1 MTDGVHDYWRCAVCE
16 GVNDGG
22 EVCSTCGAPRSRT
35 DEAAE
40 EAARREPEPEP
51 EPQPAPPDPAP
62 SRSGDRY
69 TDDDQAG
76 YADERVRY
84 NDPFGFDEPLRYEDE
99 VVYEDDP
106 SLDEADERSGRPRVR
121 VYGCCL
127 PGCLAMGSLFSGVV
141 ALLVTLLLRLV

>member
-1 MTDGVHDYWRCAVCE
+1 MTGGVSDHWRCAVCE

-35 DEAAE
+35 TEA
-40 EAARREPEPEP
+40 AARREPEPEP
-51 EPQPAPPDPAP
+51 EPGPAPADQGP
-62 SRSGDRY
+62 SRYDDRY
-69 TDDDQAG
+69 ADGERLGDDEQL
-76 YADERVRY
+76 RY
-84 NDPFGFDEPLRYEDE
+84 NDPFGYDEPLRYEDE

-106 SLDEADERSGRPRVR
+106 PAGEAYEAGRPRVR

-141 ALLVTLLLRLV
+141 ALLVALVLRLA